1 VQHEKKEHWMTLCQR
16 AAVEQ
21 DPERLLHLIAE
32 ITRMLD
38 EKEDR
43 LRREQSDGTRTYV
56 FRFLDSVENGWSG
69 TQDVLRS

>member
-1 VQHEKKEHWMTLCQR
+1 MQHEKKEHWMTLCQQ

-32 ITRMLD
+32 IARMLD

-43 LRREQSDGTRTYV
+43 LRREQSDASRT
-56 FRFLDSVENGWSG
+56 
-69 TQDVLRS
+69 